1 VDVGKMAADAA
12 DADVL
17 VQSGGLQG
25 GDHLLDCDLHVT
37 LENTS
42 ILKFLKRQ
50 IGFFSGVSITP
61 GWDAFNA
68 CMLCLIC
75 KVSSSCQ

>member
-1 VDVGKMAADAA
+1 MAADAA

-25 GDHLLDCDLHVT
+25 GGHLLDCDLHVT

-42 ILKFLKRQ
+42 ILKLLKRK
-50 IGFFSGVSITP
+50 IGFFSGVSISP
-61 GWDAFNA
+61 G
-68 CMLCLIC
+68 
-75 KVSSSCQ
+75 